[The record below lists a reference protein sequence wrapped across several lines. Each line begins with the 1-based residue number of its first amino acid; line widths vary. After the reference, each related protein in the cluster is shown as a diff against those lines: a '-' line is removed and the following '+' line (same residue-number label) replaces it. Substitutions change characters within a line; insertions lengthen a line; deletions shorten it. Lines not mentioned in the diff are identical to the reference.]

1 MIVGAG
7 RGATSYTGPARHPRP
22 GRGQGSCR
30 TGSKS
35 FKPSPSPRIRG
46 VSQEKDGQISSAI
59 VSSVQ
64 SKITQVRRARG
75 LPFPSPTLAGPG
87 LPTLGDRAV
96 GRSESLGAGHAPS
109 RGVLHLNPMP
119 PRTLPES

>member
-64 SKITQVRRARG
+64 SKITQVRRACG
-75 LPFPSPTLAGPG
+75 LPFPS

-96 GRSESLGAGHAPS
+96 GRSESLGAGMHPAV
-109 RGVLHLNPMP
+109 GVC
-119 PRTLPES
+119 T

>member
-64 SKITQVRRARG
+64 SKITQVRGRAAC
-75 LPFPSPTLAGPG
+75 PSPRPHWRVLGCPPLGTEPSAG
-87 LPTLGDRAV
+87 LRA
-96 GRSESLGAGHAPS
+96 
-109 RGVLHLNPMP
+109 
-119 PRTLPES
+119 